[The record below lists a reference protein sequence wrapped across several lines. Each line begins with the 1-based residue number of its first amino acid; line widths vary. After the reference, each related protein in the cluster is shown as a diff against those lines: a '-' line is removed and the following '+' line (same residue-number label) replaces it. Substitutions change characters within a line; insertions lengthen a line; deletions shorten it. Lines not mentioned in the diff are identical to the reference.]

1 VRTGAAAGQSPRHAG
16 APAADRWRLGDT
28 RGMPPRSSAPRPHL
42 STSPF
47 RPQEPGPPAERY
59 AVNDRV
65 NHDRYGMGIVVSTE
79 GDAWVTARFGSEL
92 VRVANGPKLAK
103 L

>member
-1 VRTGAAAGQSPRHAG
+1 
-16 APAADRWRLGDT
+16 
-28 RGMPPRSSAPRPHL
+28 MPPRSSAPRPHL

-47 RPQEPGPPAERY
+47 RPQEPGPPAELY
-59 AVNDRV
+59 EVGDRV

-79 GDAWVTARFGSEL
+79 GSAWVTARFGNEL